1 MKLEIFLGI
10 KVVPRQIRPYDE
22 FVFFLLK
29 EMVILFEILFFM
41 ILFIVIYFVYN
52 FIFESMLKKEK
63 YTKISELGLLVRKFS
78 LDKKKMNYKQ
88 CLNGVALINAF
99 IISFT
104 IVLIDAL
111 KVSILFK
118 LGIAFIIMVIL
129 ILVLYYLYGIYL
141 KKKWGK

>member
-1 MKLEIFLGI
+1 
-10 KVVPRQIRPYDE
+10 
-22 FVFFLLK
+22 
-29 EMVILFEILFFM
+29 M

-88 CLNGVALINAF
+88 CLNGVALINSF

-111 KVSILFK
+111 KISILFK

-129 ILVLYYLYGIYL
+129 ILTLYYLYGIYL
-141 KKKWGK
+141 KKKWGKKDGI